1 MAKLNLNFLN
11 NQHQVDQ
18 PNLISLLENFGKEIS
33 EYAKDYFS
41 YIVTTSSNEGVLTD
55 FSLYIIAPEIGY
67 DYKVIN
73 VEILSVKD
81 LRISFFTLI
90 TKQVES
96 IEIDISAGTKEY
108 VATLSKL
115 LSNSLFNA
123 SLQFI
128 VDQILLKRSDNYEV
142 ITASEIRNHIS
153 SNVTVRKDLT
163 LYGII
168 SGEVT
173 LVSPSVF
180 TVFGMVNGNVIVP
193 KGASVILHGMIN
205 GDVINYGHCEI
216 NGTINGKLVDQE
228 GGTKSVKGVINPK

>member
-1 MAKLNLNFLN
+1 MAKLKLNFLN

-18 PNLISLLENFGKEIS
+18 PNLISILENFGKEIS
-33 EYAKDYFS
+33 DYAKEYFS
-41 YIVTTSSNEGVLTD
+41 YIVTSSSNEGVLTD

-73 VEILSVKD
+73 VEILSIKD
-81 LRISFFTLI
+81 LRISFFTLL
-90 TKQVES
+90 TKQVEN
-96 IEIDISAGTKEY
+96 IDVDISTGTKEY
-108 VATLSKL
+108 TETLSKL

-128 VDQILLKRSDNYEV
+128 VDQILLKRSNNYEV

-153 SNVTVRKDLT
+153 SNVTVRKDLS

-173 LVSPSVF
+173 LVSPSIF
-180 TVFGMVNGNVIVP
+180 NVFGMVNGNVIVQ
-193 KGASVILHGMIN
+193 KDTTLILNGMIN

-216 NGTINGKLVDQE
+216 MGTINGKLVDQD
-228 GGTKSVKGVINPK
+228 GGTKSVKGVINP